1 MKSVNEEGTLYFT
14 VKFYDTDDAL
24 FTPSSAAYR
33 IDCLTSGNE
42 VRAWTDLIPADVI
55 TIAVTG
61 SDNQIY
67 DEARSREIRQMVIK
81 YADGSG
87 NEQKSQIQ
95 YRVDNLKGI
104 R

>member
-14 VKFYDTDDAL
+14 VKFYDVDDAL
-24 FTPSSAAYR
+24 FTPSAAAYR

-42 VRAWTDLIPADVI
+42 VRAWTDLTPAETV

-61 SDNQIY
+61 DDNQIF
-67 DEARSREIRQMVIK
+67 DERLSREIRQVVIR
-81 YADGSG
+81 YTDVSG

-104 R
+104 T